1 MRKPGGIIVENAGVV
16 LPQPEVVRPL
26 KAMESLMK
34 TPKDDNKD
42 RKRRSLNTSA
52 MAVIRKYHKRC
63 RQPENPAIYAPL
75 EEFLRGIKEGRIKT
89 VFEGIVGSNLVY
101 RIETVKKN
109 GTILKQNENK

>member
-34 TPKDDNKD
+34 TPKDENKD
-42 RKRRSLNTSA
+42 RKRR
-52 MAVIRKYHKRC
+52 